1 MIPISLVSKSPS
13 VVPNTLCKLL
23 VANPTSSTKA
33 GADRLLSSQ
42 TNKPVR
48 LADMPADL
56 ANEDSSVSEEDSS
69 EVVIGEIREF
79 IEGLRVRNFLT
90 AQQATLLNALLSSNR
105 LVFAPP
111 DTIFTCTSSQNQ
123 PFSFPTRSTLLF
135 AAYSVA
141 ISANDSEYLAE
152 ICKDLAQSLV
162 SEQGRSACEAQDEV
176 LQVSDQLYIN
186 SRISEN
192 QLLYL
197 RHLVLIREEAV
208 ATVYDHF
215 QEHQNVP
222 LLAKAL
228 YELCN
233 THPYQHA
240 QQGTQ
245 TAEGRNSEDGDDEVC
260 LCHLL

>member
-1 MIPISLVSKSPS
+1 M
-13 VVPNTLCKLL
+13 
-23 VANPTSSTKA
+23 
-33 GADRLLSSQ
+33 
-42 TNKPVR
+42 
-48 LADMPADL
+48 
-56 ANEDSSVSEEDSS
+56 
-69 EVVIGEIREF
+69 
-79 IEGLRVRNFLT
+79 
-90 AQQATLLNALLSSNR
+90 
-105 LVFAPP
+105 
-111 DTIFTCTSSQNQ
+111 
-123 PFSFPTRSTLLF
+123 
-135 AAYSVA
+135 A

-162 SEQGRSACEAQDEV
+162 TEQGRSACEAQDEV

-208 ATVYDHF
+208 ATIYDNF

-222 LLAKAL
+222 QLAKDL

-245 TAEGRNSEDGDDEVC
+245 TCGEKNSQVC
-260 LCHLL
+260 LRCLNAASCDSTVMISSRNVRKY

>member
-33 GADRLLSSQ
+33 GADRLLSTQ

-105 LVFAPP
+105 FV
-111 DTIFTCTSSQNQ
+111 
-123 PFSFPTRSTLLF
+123 PTRHHVHSSSNLTKSTLLF
-135 AAYSVA
+135 HTCAAP
-141 ISANDSEYLAE
+141 
-152 ICKDLAQSLV
+152 C
-162 SEQGRSACEAQDEV
+162 C
-176 LQVSDQLYIN
+176 
-186 SRISEN
+186 SR
-192 QLLYL
+192 
-197 RHLVLIREEAV
+197 RTR
-208 ATVYDHF
+208 
-215 QEHQNVP
+215 
-222 LLAKAL
+222 
-228 YELCN
+228 
-233 THPYQHA
+233 
-240 QQGTQ
+240 
-245 TAEGRNSEDGDDEVC
+245 
-260 LCHLL
+260 

>member
-1 MIPISLVSKSPS
+1 M
-13 VVPNTLCKLL
+13 
-23 VANPTSSTKA
+23 
-33 GADRLLSSQ
+33 LS
-42 TNKPVR
+42 
-48 LADMPADL
+48 
-56 ANEDSSVSEEDSS
+56 
-69 EVVIGEIREF
+69 
-79 IEGLRVRNFLT
+79 
-90 AQQATLLNALLSSNR
+90 
-105 LVFAPP
+105 
-111 DTIFTCTSSQNQ
+111 
-123 PFSFPTRSTLLF
+123 STLLF

-208 ATVYDHF
+208 ATIYDRF

-222 LLAKAL
+222 MLAKEL

-240 QQGTQ
+240 QGQGQGQGQGTQ
-245 TAEGRNSEDGDDEVC
+245 TQSDEEDDEVR
-260 LCHLL
+260 LPLSSTLNLILILELPMFRARTTE